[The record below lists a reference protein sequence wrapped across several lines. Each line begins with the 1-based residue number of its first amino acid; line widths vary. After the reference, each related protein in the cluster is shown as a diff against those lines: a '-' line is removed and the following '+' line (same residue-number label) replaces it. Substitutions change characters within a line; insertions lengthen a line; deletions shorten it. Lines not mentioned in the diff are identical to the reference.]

1 MFKGQNKITK
11 VYKTYKG
18 NKTSEAPTVTETVLV
33 PVQDRIVHKGT
44 KVSEKP
50 LLTLTQIDKDDLG
63 RSAKLSYN
71 LTNPGSA
78 AITTIKAVL
87 KQNGQIVQTLDIP
100 STTLTADL
108 TNLDY

>member
-1 MFKGQNKITK
+1 MTHLRKALYRLSKKVKKGQNKITK

-18 NKTSEAPTVTETVLV
+18 NKTAEEPTVTETVLV
-33 PVQDRIVHKGT
+33 PVQDRIVRKGT

-50 LLTLTQIDKDDLG
+50 VLTLTQIDKDDLG

-87 KQNGQIVQTLDIP
+87 KQNGQVVN
-100 STTLTADL
+100 A
-108 TNLDY
+108 